1 VAITSGSSRL
11 LIGLAYEAG
20 HTYQAAHTANNA
32 VNRELTWAAICSV
45 AAEGFPVAV
54 TIWATDNPLQNSGR
68 DCQPPVEGLRFAV
81 LFPKPQWCTEA
92 FALGWLLLAILVN
105 WMFTIPY
112 LGRWR
117 RSAGRRRSSATT
129 GTA

>member
-1 VAITSGSSRL
+1 MPP
-11 LIGLAYEAG
+11 GLRG
-20 HTYQAAHTANNA
+20 A
-32 VNRELTWAAICSV
+32 VNQQLTWAAICGV

-92 FALGWLLLAILVN
+92 FALGWLLLAIRNPPIAAALR
-105 WMFTIPY
+105 I
-112 LGRWR
+112 G
-117 RSAGRRRSSATT
+117 
-129 GTA
+129 